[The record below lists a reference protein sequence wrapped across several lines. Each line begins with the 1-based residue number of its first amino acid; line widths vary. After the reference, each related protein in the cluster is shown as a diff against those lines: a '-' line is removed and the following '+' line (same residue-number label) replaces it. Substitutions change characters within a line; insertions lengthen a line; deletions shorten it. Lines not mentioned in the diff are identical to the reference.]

1 MRTFTPARLPALVR
15 ATSIALVLAVAA
27 CLTPTASAQT
37 QFAPY
42 FGKNAIRY
50 DNFKWHTY
58 QSDHFEIYY
67 YPEIEPHLERMAGY
81 AESAY
86 QHISSELK
94 HDLAAKVPLI
104 LFQTSAEFYQQNVIP
119 GAAQEGVGA
128 FAEPS
133 RYRILMPMDEPPDLL
148 YRLIVHELTHIF
160 QFDIIPTSLIR
171 NSTPLWVNE
180 GMSDYM
186 TGVWRPNDIMMVRDA
201 AIADIIPKMSNLQG
215 YGDLGSPRG
224 IYNLG
229 HAAFEFMEARWGKE
243 GVRQYVFAL
252 RKSIIGGGDDAYQEA
267 FQISADEWDTEFD
280 RYLKERFKPFRD
292 KERPA
297 DYGRNL
303 APAADKTRYSQAY
316 SIEPSPSGDLIAA
329 MTGNSGDREL
339 DIVLLSAKDG
349 SVIRN
354 LTPGFDQSRGFEY
367 IVQPGGRWNTVPW
380 MSWSPSGDRLAFFVR
395 TEKDRSL
402 VVEDVISRKIV
413 QRFELNDVDAPESP
427 DFSPDGKTV
436 AFSAM
441 RGGVTDVFTI
451 NLDTKAITNITKDA
465 FADYAPTWTPDGK
478 AIVVLTRVSGN
489 EKLFRVDPATGTRTQ
504 LTFGTHD
511 EAGAQYPRRRHAG
524 VLVDGGRSERDG
536 RSRGGQE
543 RHDLQPVDA
552 QPEDQRAAPLHRCGQ
567 RQPVAGGAERRHGGA
582 AHRLRELLQG
592 RLQRAR
598 ARPEGA
604 ARQAGHDR
612 RLRLARADR
621 GLPGAPHAH
630 ARGRQPEEEGQ
641 VRQALSRGPAAGE
654 RRASRAAATS
664 WAAPRWPSPTCSATS
679 SSRSSPPRCR
689 STARS
694 RGRTS
699 TSNGASSTRCRA
711 SRRRSSSTASSRA
724 SSTTRASAASSTAIS
739 PSPPPPPAAPRRSA
753 SGRSTATG
761 ASSCRAA
768 WCTTA
773 SSSRT
778 PGLQEYSQGYQQQQF
793 GRQLLNNGTMVPF
806 GLAFIQE
813 TTVFREFGPLAG
825 NTVRLS
831 YEVAPK
837 IGSTLS
843 RQTADLD
850 VRKYFRLG
858 GSGLLALR
866 AKGFKSW
873 GDNPGYYYFGGNSE
887 MRGYDYLSFV
897 GQNAG
902 HVNAELRIPLIHAM
916 ATPIGILG
924 GVRGTL
930 FANVGGAAWANAG
943 FKAYSRE
950 ASIERPIIDYAPNPA
965 DPSAW
970 TFRSTAIRCWSRAS
984 GSSMRG
990 PATASACRP
999 SRSAS
1004 PSTSIGAG
1012 ARSSTRAGKT
1022 CSSRCRAAARRSAS
1036 RSSRCGSATTS
1047 KDRGWGL
1054 GARD

>member
-1 MRTFTPARLPALVR
+1 MRTFTPARLPALVQ

-27 CLTPTASAQT
+27 CVTPSASAQT

-50 DNFKWHTY
+50 DHFKWHTY

-160 QFDIIPTSLIR
+160 QFDIIPTSLVR
-171 NSTPLWVNE
+171 NPTPLWVHE

-267 FQISADEWDTEFD
+267 FQITADEWDTEFD

-303 APAADKTRYSQAY
+303 APAPDKTRYSQAY

-339 DIVLLSAKDG
+339 DIVLLSTKDG
-349 SVIRN
+349 QVIRN

-402 VVEDVISRKIV
+402 VVEDVITRKIV

-451 NLDTKAITNITKDA
+451 NLDTKAITNVTKDD

-489 EKLFRVDPATGTRTQ
+489 EKLFRVDPATGRRTQ

-511 EAGAQYPRRRHAG
+511 EAGAQYLDDDTLVFASTAVDPNETVDPEVAKNGTIYNLWTLNLKTNALLRYTDAVSGNLSPVVLNGGSAGPRIAFVSYYKGDYSVH
-524 VLVDGGRSERDG
+524 VLDRKEPLGTPATTEDFGSPGPIVDF
-536 RSRGGQE
+536 Q
-543 RHDLQPVDA
+543 
-552 QPEDQRAAPLHRCGQ
+552 APLTHTLVADQQKKKGKFDKLYLEGRP
-567 RQPVAGGAERRHGGA
+567 PVNVGLTSGGDFLGGTAIAFSDVLGDQQFTFFATSISQFRSFSGSYVNLERR
-582 AHRLRELLQG
+582 LQYAVQG
-592 RLQRAR
+592 FSQTQFFYGQLENVFYD
-598 ARPEGA
+598 PSFSGII
-604 ARQAGHDR
+604 DR
-612 RLRLARADR
+612 DFAI
-621 GLPGAPHAH
+621 
-630 ARGRQPEEEGQ
+630 
-641 VRQALSRGPAAGE
+641 
-654 RRASRAAATS
+654 AT
-664 WAAPRWPSPTCSATS
+664 T
-679 SSRSSPPRCR
+679 
-689 STARS
+689 
-694 RGRTS
+694 
-699 TSNGASSTRCRA
+699 
-711 SRRRSSSTASSRA
+711 
-724 SSTTRASAASSTAIS
+724 TTRGATVFGIW
-739 PSPPPPPAAPRRSA
+739 PFNRYRRVEV
-753 SGRSTATG
+753 SGGVTNYNERFQD
-761 ASSCRAA
+761 
-768 WCTTA
+768 
-773 SSSRT
+773 
-778 PGLQEYSQGYQQQQF
+778 PGLQDYSQEFQQQRF
-793 GRQLLNNGTMVPF
+793 GRQLLNNGTMMPF
-806 GLAFIQE
+806 GVTFVQE

-831 YEVAPK
+831 LEAAPK
-837 IGSTLS
+837 IGNTLS
-843 RQTADLD
+843 RQTIDLD
-850 VRKYFRLG
+850 ARKYFRLG

-866 AKGFKSW
+866 AKGYKSL
-873 GDNPGYYYFGGNSE
+873 GTNPGYYFFGGNSE
-887 MRGYDYLSFV
+887 MRGYQFLEFV

-930 FANVGGAAWANAG
+930 FGNIGGAGWSGAN
-943 FKAYSRE
+943 FKTFSRD
-950 ASIERPIIDYAPNPA
+950 ASIERPIVRYAPNPSNPNGA
-965 DPSAW
+965 GLPVFGPPVEIQG
-970 TFRSTAIRCWSRAS
+970 FRLVDARAS
-984 GSSMRG
+984 YG
-990 PATASACRP
+990 
-999 SRSAS
+999 
-1004 PSTSIGAG
+1004 IGLQTFALG
-1012 ARSSTRAGKT
+1012 FPLHFDWSWRTLFNKDWEDVTFAQQG
-1022 CSSRCRAAARRSAS
+1022 
-1036 RSSRCGSATTS
+1036 GSAVFR
-1047 KDRGWGL
+1047 KPRFQVWIGYDF
-1054 GARD
+1054 

>member
-1 MRTFTPARLPALVR
+1 MRTVTPARCPALLR
-15 ATSIALVLAVAA
+15 ATSIALVLAVSV
-27 CLTPTASAQT
+27 CLAPPASAQT

-50 DNFKWHTY
+50 DNFRWHTY
-58 QSDHFEIYY
+58 QTDHFEIYY
-67 YPEIEPHLERMAGY
+67 YPEIEPHLERMSSY

-86 QHISSELK
+86 QHISAELK

-201 AIADIIPKMSNLQG
+201 AIADIIPKMSSLQG
-215 YGDLGSPRG
+215 YGNLGSARG

-267 FQISADEWDTEFD
+267 FQMSAEEWDTEFD

-303 APAADKTRYSQAY
+303 APTPDKTRYAQAY
-316 SIEPSPSGDLIAA
+316 SIEPSPSGDLLAA
-329 MTGNSGDREL
+329 MTGNSNDREL
-339 DIVLLSAKDG
+339 DIVLLSTKDG
-349 SVIRN
+349 QVIRS

-402 VVEDVISRKIV
+402 VVEDVLTRKIV
-413 QRFELNDVDAPESP
+413 QRFELNDIDAPESP

-436 AFSAM
+436 AFSGM
-441 RGGVTDVFTI
+441 RAGTTDVFTI
-451 NLDTKAITNITKDA
+451 NLDTKAITNVTKDA

-478 AIVVLTRVSGN
+478 ALVMLTRISGN
-489 EKLFRVDPATGTRTQ
+489 EKLFRVDPATGARTQ
-504 LTFGTHD
+504 ITFGTHD
-511 EAGAQYPRRRHAG
+511 DAGAQFLDDSTLVFASTAVDPNETVDPDVAKNGAIYNLWMLNLKTNALTRYTDAVGGNLSPVVLKRGTDAPKVAFVSYYKGDYSVHLLDRKEPLGTPVTTEDFGAPGPIVDFQAPLTHTLVADSQKKKGKFDKLYLEGRPPVNVGLTSGGDFLGGTAIAFSDVLGDQQFTFFATSISQYRSFSGSYINLERRFQYALQGFMQTQFFYGQLEG
-524 VLVDGGRSERDG
+524 VFYDPSFSGIIDRDFAVATTTTRGATAFGIWPFNRYRRVEVSGGVVNYSE
-536 RSRGGQE
+536 QF
-543 RHDLQPVDA
+543 
-552 QPEDQRAAPLHRCGQ
+552 EDQS
-567 RQPVAGGAERRHGGA
+567 
-582 AHRLRELLQG
+582 LQ
-592 RLQRAR
+592 Q
-598 ARPEGA
+598 
-604 ARQAGHDR
+604 
-612 RLRLARADR
+612 
-621 GLPGAPHAH
+621 
-630 ARGRQPEEEGQ
+630 
-641 VRQALSRGPAAGE
+641 
-654 RRASRAAATS
+654 
-664 WAAPRWPSPTCSATS
+664 
-679 SSRSSPPRCR
+679 
-689 STARS
+689 
-694 RGRTS
+694 
-699 TSNGASSTRCRA
+699 
-711 SRRRSSSTASSRA
+711 
-724 SSTTRASAASSTAIS
+724 
-739 PSPPPPPAAPRRSA
+739 
-753 SGRSTATG
+753 
-761 ASSCRAA
+761 
-768 WCTTA
+768 
-773 SSSRT
+773 
-778 PGLQEYSQGYQQQQF
+778 YSQGYQEQQF

-806 GLAFIQE
+806 GVAFIQE

-831 YEVAPK
+831 LEVAPK

-843 RQTADLD
+843 RQTVDLD
-850 VRKYFRLG
+850 ARKYFRLG

-866 AKGFKSW
+866 AKGYKSF
-873 GDNPGYYYFGGNSE
+873 GSNPGYYFFGGNSE
-887 MRGYDYLSFV
+887 MRGYEYLEFV

-902 HVNAELRIPLIHAM
+902 HLNAELRIPLIHAM

-930 FANVGGAAWANAG
+930 FANVGGAGWANTN

-950 ASIERPIIDYAPNPA
+950 ATIERPITGYV
-965 DPSAW
+965 PSA
-970 TFRSTAIRCWSRAS
+970 TDPNVGVPVLGSPALIQGFRLLDARAS
-984 GSSMRG
+984 YG
-990 PATASACRP
+990 
-999 SRSAS
+999 
-1004 PSTSIGAG
+1004 IGLQTFALG
-1012 ARSSTRAGKT
+1012 FPLHFDWSWRTLFNKEWEDVTFAQQG
-1022 CSSRCRAAARRSAS
+1022 
-1036 RSSRCGSATTS
+1036 GSAVFR
-1047 KDRGWGL
+1047 KPRFQVWIGYDF
-1054 GARD
+1054 

>member
-15 ATSIALVLAVAA
+15 ATSLALVLAVVAWV
-27 CLTPTASAQT
+27 TPSASAQT

-58 QSDHFEIYY
+58 QTDHFEIYY
-67 YPEIEPHLERMAGY
+67 YPEIEPHLERIAGY

-148 YRLIVHELTHIF
+148 YRLVVHELTHIF

-201 AIADIIPKMSNLQG
+201 AIADIIPKMSSLQG
-215 YGDLGSPRG
+215 YGDLGSARG

-267 FQISADEWDTEFD
+267 FQMSAEEWDTEFD

-303 APAADKTRYSQAY
+303 APKPDKTRYAQAY
-316 SIEPSPSGDLIAA
+316 SIEPSPSGDLLAA
-329 MTGNSGDREL
+329 MTGNSNDREL
-339 DIVLLSAKDG
+339 DIVLLSTKDG
-349 SVIRN
+349 QVIRS

-402 VVEDVISRKIV
+402 VVEDVLTRKIV
-413 QRFELNDVDAPESP
+413 QRFELNDIDAPESP

-436 AFSAM
+436 AFSGM
-441 RGGVTDVFTI
+441 RAGTTDVFTI
-451 NLDTKAITNITKDA
+451 NLDTKAITNVTKDA

-478 AIVVLTRVSGN
+478 ALVMLTRISGN
-489 EKLFRVDPATGTRTQ
+489 EKLFRVDPATGARTQ
-504 LTFGTHD
+504 ITFGTHD
-511 EAGAQYPRRRHAG
+511 DAGAQFLDDSTLVFASTAVDPNETVDPDVAKNGTIYNLWMLNLKTNALTRYTDAVGGNLSPVVLKRGTDAPKVAFVSYYKGDYSVHLLDRKEPIGTPVTTEDFGAPGPIVDFQAPLTHTLVADSQKKKGKFDKLYLEGRPPVNVGLTSGGDFLGGTAIAFSDVLGDQQFTFFATSVSQYRSFSGSYINLERRFQYALQGFSQTQFFYGQLEG
-524 VLVDGGRSERDG
+524 VFYDPSFSGIIDRDFAVATTTTRGATAFGIWPFNRYRRVEVSGGVVNYSE
-536 RSRGGQE
+536 QF
-543 RHDLQPVDA
+543 
-552 QPEDQRAAPLHRCGQ
+552 EDQS
-567 RQPVAGGAERRHGGA
+567 
-582 AHRLRELLQG
+582 LQ
-592 RLQRAR
+592 Q
-598 ARPEGA
+598 
-604 ARQAGHDR
+604 
-612 RLRLARADR
+612 
-621 GLPGAPHAH
+621 
-630 ARGRQPEEEGQ
+630 
-641 VRQALSRGPAAGE
+641 
-654 RRASRAAATS
+654 
-664 WAAPRWPSPTCSATS
+664 
-679 SSRSSPPRCR
+679 
-689 STARS
+689 
-694 RGRTS
+694 
-699 TSNGASSTRCRA
+699 
-711 SRRRSSSTASSRA
+711 
-724 SSTTRASAASSTAIS
+724 
-739 PSPPPPPAAPRRSA
+739 
-753 SGRSTATG
+753 
-761 ASSCRAA
+761 
-768 WCTTA
+768 
-773 SSSRT
+773 
-778 PGLQEYSQGYQQQQF
+778 YSQGYQEQQF

-806 GLAFIQE
+806 GVTFIQE

-831 YEVAPK
+831 FEVAPK

-843 RQTADLD
+843 RQSVDLD
-850 VRKYFRLG
+850 ARKYFRLG

-866 AKGFKSW
+866 AKGYKSV
-873 GDNPGYYYFGGNSE
+873 GSNPGYYFFGGNSE
-887 MRGYDYLSFV
+887 MRGYEYLEFV

-930 FANVGGAAWANAG
+930 FANVGGAGWANTN

-950 ASIERPIIDYAPNPA
+950 ATIERPITGYV
-965 DPSAW
+965 PSA
-970 TFRSTAIRCWSRAS
+970 TDPNVGVPVLGSPVLVQGFRLLDARAS
-984 GSSMRG
+984 YG
-990 PATASACRP
+990 
-999 SRSAS
+999 
-1004 PSTSIGAG
+1004 IGLQTFALG
-1012 ARSSTRAGKT
+1012 FPLHFDWSWRTLFNKEWEDVTFAQQG
-1022 CSSRCRAAARRSAS
+1022 
-1036 RSSRCGSATTS
+1036 GSAVFR
-1047 KDRGWGL
+1047 KPRFQVWIGYDF
-1054 GARD
+1054 

>member
-1 MRTFTPARLPALVR
+1 MRTVTPARPLALLRV
-15 ATSIALVLAVAA
+15 TSIALALAVSA
-27 CLTPTASAQT
+27 CLAPPASAQT

-50 DNFKWHTY
+50 DNFQWHTY
-58 QSDHFEIYY
+58 QTDHFEIYY
-67 YPEIEPHLERMAGY
+67 YPAIEPHLERMAGY

-86 QHISSELK
+86 QHISAELK

-201 AIADIIPKMSNLQG
+201 AIADIVPKMSNLQG
-215 YGDLGSPRG
+215 YGNLGSPRG

-267 FQISADEWDTEFD
+267 FQMSAEEWDTEFD

-303 APAADKTRYSQAY
+303 APSPDKTRYAQAY
-316 SIEPSPSGDLIAA
+316 SIEPSPSGDLLAA
-329 MTGNSGDREL
+329 MTGNSNDREL
-339 DIVLLSAKDG
+339 DIVLLSTKDG
-349 SVIRN
+349 QVIRS

-402 VVEDVISRKIV
+402 VVEDVLTRKIV
-413 QRFELNDVDAPESP
+413 QRFELNDIDAPESP

-436 AFSAM
+436 AFSGM
-441 RGGVTDVFTI
+441 RGGTTDVFTI
-451 NLDTKAITNITKDA
+451 NLDTKAITNVTKDS

-478 AIVVLTRVSGN
+478 ALVVLTRVSGN
-489 EKLFRVDPATGTRTQ
+489 EKLFRVDPATGARTQ

-511 EAGAQYPRRRHAG
+511 DAGAQFLDDSTLVFASTAVDPNETVDPEVAKNGTIYNLWMLNLKTNALTRHTDAVG
-524 VLVDGGRSERDG
+524 GNLSPVVLKRGTDRPKVAFVSYYKGDYSVHLLDRKEPIGAAVTTDDFGAPGPIVDF
-536 RSRGGQE
+536 Q
-543 RHDLQPVDA
+543 
-552 QPEDQRAAPLHRCGQ
+552 APLTHTLVADNQKKKGKFDKLYLEGRP
-567 RQPVAGGAERRHGGA
+567 PVNVGLTSGGDFLGGTAIAFSDVLGDQQFSLFATSVSQYRSFSGSYVNLERRFQYA
-582 AHRLRELLQG
+582 LQG
-592 RLQRAR
+592 FSQTQFFYGQL
-598 ARPEGA
+598 EGVFYDPSFS
-604 ARQAGHDR
+604 GIIDR
-612 RLRLARADR
+612 DFA
-621 GLPGAPHAH
+621 
-630 ARGRQPEEEGQ
+630 
-641 VRQALSRGPAAGE
+641 V
-654 RRASRAAATS
+654 AT
-664 WAAPRWPSPTCSATS
+664 T
-679 SSRSSPPRCR
+679 
-689 STARS
+689 
-694 RGRTS
+694 
-699 TSNGASSTRCRA
+699 
-711 SRRRSSSTASSRA
+711 
-724 SSTTRASAASSTAIS
+724 TTRGATAFGIW
-739 PSPPPPPAAPRRSA
+739 PFNRYRRVEV
-753 SGRSTATG
+753 SGGVAHYSEQFQDQ
-761 ASSCRAA
+761 S
-768 WCTTA
+768 
-773 SSSRT
+773 
-778 PGLQEYSQGYQQQQF
+778 LQQYSQGYQQQQF

-806 GLAFIQE
+806 GVAFIQE

-831 YEVAPK
+831 VEVAPK

-843 RQTADLD
+843 RQSVDLD
-850 VRKYFRLG
+850 ARKYFRLG

-866 AKGFKSW
+866 AKGFKSF
-873 GDNPGYYYFGGNSE
+873 GTNPGYYFFGGNSE
-887 MRGYDYLSFV
+887 MRGYQYLEFV

-916 ATPIGILG
+916 ATPIGVLG

-930 FANVGGAAWANAG
+930 FANVGGASWANTG

-950 ASIERPIIDYAPNPA
+950 ASIERPIIDYVTNPA
-965 DPSAW
+965 NPNVGVPVYGNPVAIQG
-970 TFRSTAIRCWSRAS
+970 FRLLDARAS
-984 GSSMRG
+984 YGIGLETFALGFPLHFDWSW
-990 PATASACRP
+990 
-999 SRSAS
+999 RSLFN
-1004 PSTSIGAG
+1004 
-1012 ARSSTRAGKT
+1012 KEWEDVKF
-1022 CSSRCRAAARRSAS
+1022 AAQG
-1036 RSSRCGSATTS
+1036 GSAVFR
-1047 KDRGWGL
+1047 KPRFQVWIGYDF
-1054 GARD
+1054 